1 MSLVA
6 SGVGLPPDLAQTLS
20 TIGTAASGQIG
31 ANYKQAGQQ
40 QANDA
45 AIRGLPPPNAGSYGT
60 QRLGQTQALDQGNLN
75 ATLGAGLGNTAYNN
89 TLQQRDFGQSEQIA
103 DEIGNAL
110 RPNTLEQIM
119 AGIGGGTKAAGQIT
133 PFLGMLGGSGGMPP
147 GGSGVAS
154 STGVGASGYD
164 PNYGYYYE

>member
-6 SGVGLPPDLAQTLS
+6 SGVGLPPDLAATLS
-20 TIGTAASGQIG
+20 TIGTGASGQIG
-31 ANYKQAGQQ
+31 ANYKTASQQ

-103 DEIGNAL
+103 NEIGNAL

-119 AGIGGGTKAAGQIT
+119 AGIGGGTKAAGQIS
-133 PFLGMLGGSGGMPP
+133 PFLGMMTQPGQQP

-154 STGVGASGYD
+154 STGEGASGYD